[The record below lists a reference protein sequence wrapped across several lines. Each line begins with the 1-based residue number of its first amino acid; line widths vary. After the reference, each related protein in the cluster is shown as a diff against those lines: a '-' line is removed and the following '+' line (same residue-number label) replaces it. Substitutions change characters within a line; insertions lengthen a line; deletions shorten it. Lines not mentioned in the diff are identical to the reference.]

1 VSGFPIR
8 TSAVL
13 ALAHSSPQLF
23 AVYHVLLRHLTP
35 RHPPYALL
43 RCFTCDTEKLILSR
57 YFTYASV
64 NYTLELLSCA
74 RCHPPA
80 VAHKPSLVTTCRPA
94 TPSISPSPP
103 TKQPGIPGL
112 KRSHPKYRYL
122 FYVITSS
129 INFVFNPLIRH
140 TTNILKPQQTVKTLL
155 EWR

>member
-1 VSGFPIR
+1 MTRTGFPHSDISGSYACTR
-8 TSAVL
+8 LTGTFRSVPRPSSA
-13 ALAHSSPQLF
+13 
-23 AVYHVLLRHLTP
+23 
-35 RHPPYALL
+35 PYAKASPICSYSL
-43 RCFTCDTEKLILSR
+43 FTCDTEKLILSR

-80 VAHKPSLVTTCRPA
+80 AACKSTDLHPPA
-94 TPSISPSPP
+94 DLPHLLIPPSPP

-129 INFVFNPLIRH
+129 INFVFNPFADTQSIY
-140 TTNILKPQQTVKTLL
+140 
-155 EWR
+155 